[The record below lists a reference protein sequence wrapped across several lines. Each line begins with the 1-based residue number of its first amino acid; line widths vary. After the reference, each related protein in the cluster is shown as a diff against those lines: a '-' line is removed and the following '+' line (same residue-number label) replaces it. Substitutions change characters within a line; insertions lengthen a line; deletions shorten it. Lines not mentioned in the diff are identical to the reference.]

1 MLTIFYAENHIQ
13 KFTIHST
20 QVNTFHVISSW
31 LLTSPS
37 EQRSKAGC
45 SLLPWRYQKS
55 PENRNN
61 EKSSEIKSFTFELLQ
76 KYDKSRDSLSNSGS
90 RTPINS
96 TRLSNLFWTANHHF
110 WKHWLLPGDS
120 ASWWLDI
127 TDSSKIRSRS
137 ISSWMLESSSC
148 WGALRGCDW
157 CICWYRMRKTIK
169 NSADEMM
176 QDRTIIPVVPKSKA
190 LIHWCSWRITAANPK
205 FQKAFPISQTAPGW
219 TDEKMCSWSPG
230 SLGEPSDFN
239 PILVGLWRALPQ
251 QPKSLS
257 IPKLWCWILFQ
268 NPLLP
273 LILRGIRQFWMAI
286 NVPFEP
292 KPDTLQQLPNPVLA
306 EFHLQFQQSHRLAD
320 HGCLI
325 PCLPM
330 VDADKLLGMRT
341 HQPIS

>member
-1 MLTIFYAENHIQ
+1 M
-13 KFTIHST
+13 
-20 QVNTFHVISSW
+20 SSHHD
-31 LLTSPS
+31 
-37 EQRSKAGC
+37 C
-45 SLLPWRYQKS
+45 SLPPLSKGARRAAVFCLGGIKRVPKIQTTRS
-55 PENRNN
+55 RV
-61 EKSSEIKSFTFELLQ
+61 KSSHSHFELLQ

-137 ISSWMLESSSC
+137 TSSWMLESSSC

-157 CICWYRMRKTIK
+157 CICWYTMRKTMK

-190 LIHWCSWRITAANPK
+190 LIPLMLLENNCRKSKNPK
-205 FQKAFPISQTAPGW
+205 RPFP
-219 TDEKMCSWSPG
+219 SPKLHLVG
-230 SLGEPSDFN
+230 LTKRCVHGVLERSLGQFGGLPLSDFN
-239 PILVGLWRALPQ
+239 PKALMLNAEYCFKIHCCLRFWEAFGNFEWPSM
-251 QPKSLS
+251 SL
-257 IPKLWCWILFQ
+257 LT
-268 NPLLP
+268 
-273 LILRGIRQFWMAI
+273 
-286 NVPFEP
+286 P

-330 VDADKLLGMRT
+330 VDADKLLGMRKSEFDIGSLST
-341 HQPIS
+341 LFIAEKEKGSLAL